1 MVFSLSKRSLCVY
14 IQGHGECMCMYAH
27 AGVTVCACMSV
38 CAFVYKKGKV
48 IVRITSGISACTS
61 HEHSQA
67 SLKTVL
73 PQCSSKE
80 AHMEGA
86 R

>member
-1 MVFSLSKRSLCVY
+1 MICRSINPRAEVSSEMWEL
-14 IQGHGECMCMYAH
+14 
-27 AGVTVCACMSV
+27 
-38 CAFVYKKGKV
+38 VYKKGKV